1 MCKQSGSTSF
11 ISFLFIVLIFA
22 SITGCENDE
31 KVLQERVKKKI
42 GVDEAKNVEL
52 LYSQAGK
59 VKSKLT
65 APVMYRY
72 QDTLP
77 RVEFPNSMH
86 IDFYNDSMQI
96 ESIVDAK
103 YGRYIEGQNKAY
115 LRDSVVAI
123 QQFSQDTVR
132 CKELWWDQ
140 NKQLFFTD
148 KPALITKRDGTILP
162 AKKGF
167 SATQDFKT
175 ITVLEPTDGS
185 LPVPE
190 SELSGITN
198 PNDSTA
204 KPKDSTSVNKDS
216 TKK

>member
-1 MCKQSGSTSF
+1 MCKQSGRTSF
-11 ISFLFIVLIFA
+11 ASLLFFILVHLL
-22 SITGCENDE
+22 ITGCENDE

-103 YGRYIEGQNKAY
+103 YGKYIEGQNKAF

-123 QQFSQDTVR
+123 QKFTQDTVR

-148 KPALITKRDGTILP
+148 KPALITKKDGTILP

-175 ITVLEPTDGS
+175 ITLLEPTDGS

-190 SELSGITN
+190 SEFSGITN
-198 PNDSTA
+198 ANDSTA
-204 KPKDSTSVNKDS
+204 KPKDSTSVGKDS

>member
-1 MCKQSGSTSF
+1 MCKKSGSTSF
-11 ISFLFIVLIFA
+11 ISFLFIVLIYA

-148 KPALITKRDGTILP
+148 KPALITKKDGTILP

-190 SELSGITN
+190 SEFSGITSE
-198 PNDSTA
+198 PDSTA
-204 KPKDSTSVNKDS
+204 KPKDSTSISKDS

>member
-11 ISFLFIVLIFA
+11 VSFLFLILVHLL
-22 SITGCENDE
+22 ITGCENDE

-103 YGRYIEGQNKAY
+103 YGKYIEGQNKAF

-123 QQFSQDTVR
+123 QKFTQDTVR

-148 KPALITKRDGTILP
+148 KPALITKKDGTILP

-175 ITVLEPTDGS
+175 ITLLEPTDGS

-190 SELSGITN
+190 SEFSGITN
-198 PNDSTA
+198 TQDSTA
-204 KPKDSTSVNKDS
+204 AKDSTQKPPL
-216 TKK
+216 